1 MIYREAL
8 GAANL
13 SLNIAPEHVKCEHNN
28 RLHAF
33 GGSLKAL
40 RAFGEALKGWLLT
53 ELEAEIAVLGR
64 HQ

>member
-1 MIYREAL
+1 MICRETP
-8 GAANL
+8 AAVNS
-13 SLNIAPEHVKCEHNN
+13 SLNIAPHHDKYAHKK
-28 RLHAF
+28 RRHAF
-33 GGSLKAL
+33 GGSLEAF